1 MRTLLNHLVLWTSN
15 SLEARAH
22 GESVGQDLMDR
33 DFAAEPGFAAA
44 YRAQRGVAAT
54 ARYRR
59 RMLNVTTD
67 IAADLVPA
75 GVLVTALNLGNPV
88 LVQGTPTALRGVTV
102 DIANEIATRLGVQAE
117 FRCFGAARESF
128 AAAVAGQADI
138 CFLAIEPARAAEI
151 SFTAPYVLIE
161 GVYAVPS
168 ESPLTTVAEVDREG
182 VRIGV
187 KQGSAYDLFLTR
199 TLRHATVVR
208 GTEGTEVFV
217 TGNLEAAAGVREPMT
232 EFVAAHPGCRLI
244 EGRFME
250 IPQAVGT
257 AKTKRPET
265 TRFLHELVEELKAS
279 GFVADA
285 LRRSGQTAP
294 VAPPA

>member
-1 MRTLLNHLVLWTSN
+1 
-15 SLEARAH
+15 
-22 GESVGQDLMDR
+22 
-33 DFAAEPGFAAA
+33 
-44 YRAQRGVAAT
+44 
-54 ARYRR
+54 
-59 RMLNVTTD
+59 MLNATSGVVT
-67 IAADLVPA
+67 DLAPA
-75 GVLVTALNLGNPV
+75 GLLRAALNLNNPV
-88 LVQGTPTALRGVTV
+88 LVQGTPAAPRGVTV
-102 DIANEIATRLGVQAE
+102 DLANEVAARLGVEVE
-117 FRCFGAARESF
+117 FRCFDGARESF
-128 AAAVAGQADI
+128 EATAAGQADI

-151 SFTAPYVLIE
+151 TFTAPYVLIE
-161 GVYAVPS
+161 GVYAVPN
-168 ESPLTTVAEVDREG
+168 ESPLTTVAEVDSPG

-187 KQGSAYDLFLTR
+187 KHGSGYDLFLTR

-232 EFVAAHPGCRLI
+232 EFVAAHPGYRLI
-244 EGRFME
+244 DGRFME

-257 AKTKRPET
+257 TKAKRPET
-265 TRFLHELVEELKAS
+265 AAFLHALVEELKAS